1 MNDCTKKLK
10 RSEILNFANKRP
22 DHTPILTQYPHPLPA
37 LLLAPFL
44 ARSSVLVPRSLLNS
58 KPHETLATQATRI
71 HFRPPLSED
80 PSSIVSWSPSKWLQS
95 HLMYW

>member
-1 MNDCTKKLK
+1 MNDYTKKLK
-10 RSEILNFANKRP
+10 TSEILNFANKRP

-37 LLLAPFL
+37 LLLAPFFAWSL
-44 ARSSVLVPRSLLNS
+44 TLVPCSLLLNRT
-58 KPHETLATQATRI
+58 ETLATQATRI

-80 PSSIVSWSPSKWLQS
+80 PSSIVFWSPSKWLQS